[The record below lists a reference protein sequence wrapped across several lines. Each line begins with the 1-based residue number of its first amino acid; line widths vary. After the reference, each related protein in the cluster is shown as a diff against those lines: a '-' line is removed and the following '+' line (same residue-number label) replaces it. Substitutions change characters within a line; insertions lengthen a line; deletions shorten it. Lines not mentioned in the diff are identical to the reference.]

1 MIPSGELLFFA
12 LGTGEY
18 NELACMSLLNSSQS
32 KIFLFLICSSPG
44 YYVVAEVVRAI
55 IGTYKDM
62 FKGSL
67 TDTLLLQNYAATVL
81 VVGEVLKEGLVEHI
95 DKASIQRALLLKL
108 PTVETADQKQKGLFG
123 GLMG

>member
-1 MIPSGELLFFA
+1 MYVSIEFVAIKDFSFSNLFF
-12 LGTGEY
+12 
-18 NELACMSLLNSSQS
+18 S
-32 KIFLFLICSSPG
+32 G